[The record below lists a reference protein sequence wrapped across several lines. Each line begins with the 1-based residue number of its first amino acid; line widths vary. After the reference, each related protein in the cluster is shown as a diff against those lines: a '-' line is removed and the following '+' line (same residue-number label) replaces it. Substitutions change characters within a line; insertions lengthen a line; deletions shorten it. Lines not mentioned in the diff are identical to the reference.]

1 MNPTLILLLF
11 VGAVIAAAVSGAVG
25 FGGALLLLPLLTRTV
40 GPTVGVPLLTVA
52 QLVGNLSRA
61 LFGVRSIAWRP
72 ALAFLVTAV
81 PASVVGAYC
90 FVELPRA
97 LVTRTIGAAI
107 LVLVVVRWRGWIDL
121 AMSAR
126 HLAGAGAAV
135 GFLSGLVGSAGPL
148 GAAAF
153 LSLDLPPVT
162 YIATEATTAVA
173 MHAVKLLVYGHF
185 VPFDGTA
192 WRLAVLLSS
201 AMVLGT
207 WVGKKTVER
216 LSVERFRIVVGGLL
230 VVLAIQM
237 IVFG

>member
-1 MNPTLILLLF
+1 MLLLF
-11 VGAVIAAAVSGAVG
+11 VGAVVAAAVSGSVG

-40 GPTVGVPLLTVA
+40 GPTIGVPLLTVA

-61 LFGVRSIAWRP
+61 LLGARAIAWRP

-81 PASVVGAYC
+81 PASVVGSYC
-90 FVELPRA
+90 FVELPKA
-97 LVTRTIGAAI
+97 LVTRLIGVAI
-107 LVLVVVRWRGWIDL
+107 LVLVVLKWRGQLDFVIRT
-121 AMSAR
+121 R
-126 HLAGAGAAV
+126 HLAAAGAAV

-153 LSLDLPPVT
+153 LSLDLPPVS

-185 VPFDGTA
+185 VQFDEMV
-192 WRLAVLLSS
+192 WRLAVVLSS

-216 LSVERFRIVVGGLL
+216 LSVERFRIVIGGLL
-230 VVLAIQM
+230 VALALQM